1 MTKEIDMSE
10 ETLNENSKPD
20 PEEIKELL
28 DDSDSMENTIPS
40 SATDNVETSSSVDS
54 AGRGLEFLYDVPLQ
68 ISVEV
73 GRSRILLKDLLQ
85 MGEGYV
91 IELDKLA
98 GDPLD
103 LYVNSRLIAK
113 GEAVMIGEKFGIRLT
128 EVVNTSERI
137 EQLGN

>member
-1 MTKEIDMSE
+1 MTDEIIND
-10 ETLNENSKPD
+10 NSRPD

-28 DDSDSMENTIPS
+28 DDEGMDTSIPENPS
-40 SATDNVETSSSVDS
+40 APPEASRSNSSSD
-54 AGRGLEFLYDVPLQ
+54 RGLEFLYDVPLQ

-73 GRSRILLKDLLQ
+73 GRSKILLKDLLK

-113 GEAVMIGEKFGIRLT
+113 GEAVMVGEKFGIRLT
-128 EVVNTSERI
+128 DVVNTSERI
-137 EQLGN
+137 EQLG